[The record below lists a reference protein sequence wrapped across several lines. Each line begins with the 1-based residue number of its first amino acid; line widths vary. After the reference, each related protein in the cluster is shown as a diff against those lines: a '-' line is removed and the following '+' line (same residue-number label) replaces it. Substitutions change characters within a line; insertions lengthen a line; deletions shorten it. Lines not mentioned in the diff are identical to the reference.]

1 MVDNACVFMCVYVFS
16 VECVQPAA
24 MRSHDASDMRV
35 RVALPYG
42 FNVFS
47 ARVGR
52 LTLNTKQK
60 QQQTWR
66 LHTVNHTVALSRPHT
81 RTPHTDSSVLPSI
94 PPCLSLTASR
104 SASLPY
110 HRTRY
115 RRRSLS

>member
-1 MVDNACVFMCVYVFS
+1 MCVYVFS

-52 LTLNTKQK
+52 LTLNTRQK

-66 LHTVNHTVALSRPHT
+66 LHTVNHTVTLSRPNT
-81 RTPHTDSSVLPSI
+81 RTPHTRPHVL
-94 PPCLSLTASR
+94 TG
-104 SASLPY
+104 
-110 HRTRY
+110 
-115 RRRSLS
+115 RRS